1 MTLRNPSWDISLI
14 DSVYALGAAAREC
27 QRAYQAA
34 VLACGHVDLDRIKL
48 LDGKVDRRYP
58 GRTIDQEPHLAA
70 LSRIGTI
77 QLETKHRL
85 ERLYTDAAMAYAHG
99 ANWAVRQ
106 VQVGEQPARV
116 LFEVDVDGG
125 CDFGG
130 MPALQLDRYA
140 GAAALEDARRA
151 YERCLAAGTEAES
164 IGRQQYVADHEASAM
179 HAALDIAAGLPDAAY
194 AYGVQAESALTFT
207 LNNRALV

>member
-130 MPALQLDRYA
+130 MPALQLDRYSRRGGPRGRPPRVRA
-140 GAAALEDARRA
+140 VPRHAAPRPRASGVSSTWRITRRA
-151 YERCLAAGTEAES
+151 RCTPPWTLRPGCLTPLTPT
-164 IGRQQYVADHEASAM
+164 ASR
-179 HAALDIAAGLPDAAY
+179 P
-194 AYGVQAESALTFT
+194 S
-207 LNNRALV
+207 RRSPSR